1 MDPKNEDNGDHS
13 DSDDQSSI
21 LSSVAPS
28 TFSNL
33 ASKVRVANMFDDII
47 SVDIKSAHN
56 VLTSLISEL
65 ADGLHSFVSSFI
77 YYNPPTTAVS
87 SAASAVVSMLKSGD
101 SVPLSQTGD
110 SQTENASFDF
120 DAITASVSRLQ
131 EERRS
136 ERQEERQK
144 ERQEERQEQEIQL
157 EHEWINEARRSMLQ
171 SPSGVP
177 RQKVVVGAD
186 LPASNKG
193 VKSKKL
199 SNAVELLDPEWME
212 VMHKASSSML
222 QVGSDNWPSQF
233 PSEVVEV
240 ADRPAS
246 NKGVKS
252 KNPSVAVEVSN
263 DLFDILKQDRGKLV
277 KFAAYIGAKSEPCQV
292 HDRTACAY
300 ADKLREY
307 DKYADEVYEKM
318 QKEKFITADQL
329 KSIKTLRKSFETEF
343 EKVCPA
349 RNGTA
354 CISQDICRNCA
365 EAILKEYTKTGAG
378 DGEIPQTEVVLTMP
392 YAVYRNI
399 KNSKWNEELRY
410 DNDITTTLQGNDKPR
425 MFDAASPWGDNLVN
439 LSQGY
444 GSGDAAV
451 QGKDH
456 EYNVFAFQYTECHFS
471 AGAKGVPPRIQ
482 SMFTAVD
489 RTGKEVKKK
498 HIECIPLQFGHKT
511 VECVFNPG
519 LDNKIN
525 AATTGSIR
533 PPPFLCTYMPQCT
546 LDTLSN
552 ADISNGSCS
561 SRWDDLHPYF
571 IAGCR
576 LRFPDASFIETDKE
590 RPDLLPQGAIPDKI
604 THMGITWVL
613 TAVSR
618 GPVSLDATLNEIQL
632 ACPEVQARR
641 DGCANKP
648 ERVVFSDM
656 FPKFEDKTDKTRV
669 VMKSECG
676 KYIGFTCG
684 GSAKERG
691 DAGKYWDIF
700 WTQKL
705 LGTPC
710 SFWSGDYLAVAA
722 TTAPGLKWGIA
733 VNSTVTVWGIKGP
746 RPKIHRHEL
755 HRIRDFVGGVH
766 NKARDAGAAAAG
778 GTIEPYDFFKSRIK
792 MLLQYL
798 AFIFIRDIISLI
810 RNETPLQR
818 SHKPLPGD
826 GRHVALDTIL
836 ILCAALGSITK
847 SVELNLDHRGNF
859 RPEVEINETCYAGIT
874 PVLFNK
880 FVPVNANGID
890 EVFCDDNGI
899 YDRESYFRKI
909 IIIPNLKKALNKQSE
924 VLWAFDYISEY
935 TKEPSRATDL
945 KAIYDVHTRAS
956 RKLLRSASISP
967 TVAELARLNK
977 TFDSVD
983 VLCIANLIR
992 EPKPRRS
999 PPPGYQDWLRE
1010 LCTSKLKRF
1019 LVDHC
1024 RPSGTKF
1031 FCDLVEFGLP
1041 SKMGDNRLANY
1052 LKGGIFPVDIRDVRK
1067 SILGVGSAVS
1077 VSKAVPPD
1085 ESHDGSQDL
1094 TGFSQEDSP
1103 PRDLNPLSSH
1113 VFPLL
1118 TGMGS
1123 AVMVSP
1129 LPLVNPHS
1137 GVQSCDFPNDNNN
1150 NNNPKRFCEDLE
1162 SEYACSASEAE
1173 PDESASKAR
1182 RIQQDISPPLSSLG
1196 GLTQDSRRLF
1206 GPSFSL
1212 QPRVLSFNLDK
1223 GAPWLGVGV
1232 RGGSDEEKSGSGM
1245 GGDSDENLYEKFMS
1259 FLNHHQEEHIRHL
1272 HSYVHNYY
1280 SDMISHPNGVII
1292 LDDNQAAETIIA
1304 YDGRSR
1310 DTDMQQLLIS
1320 NLKRAIIEFL
1330 RKNPSQGGSSRR
1342 RLHRRRRTQ
1351 YTKKHKRSSSKTTK
1365 RATIKRIKSYRK
1377 HTRTIKRR
1385 KSRRHQ

>member
-1 MDPKNEDNGDHS
+1 MLQVSDNY
-13 DSDDQSSI
+13 
-21 LSSVAPS
+21 PS
-28 TFSNL
+28 QFP
-33 ASKVRVANMFDDII
+33 
-47 SVDIKSAHN
+47 
-56 VLTSLISEL
+56 SE
-65 ADGLHSFVSSFI
+65 V
-77 YYNPPTTAVS
+77 V
-87 SAASAVVSMLKSGD
+87 VVSGD
-101 SVPLSQTGD
+101 
-110 SQTENASFDF
+110 
-120 DAITASVSRLQ
+120 
-131 EERRS
+131 RS
-136 ERQEERQK
+136 
-144 ERQEERQEQEIQL
+144 
-157 EHEWINEARRSMLQ
+157 
-171 SPSGVP
+171 
-177 RQKVVVGAD
+177 
-186 LPASNKG
+186 ASNKG
-193 VKSKKL
+193 VKSKKP
-199 SNAVELLDPEWME
+199 SNAVELLDPEWMD
-212 VMHKASSSML
+212 VMNEARSSML
-222 QVGSDNWPSQF
+222 QVSDNYPSQF
-233 PSEVVEV
+233 PSEVVV
-240 ADRPAS
+240 VSGDRSAS

-252 KNPSVAVEVSN
+252 KKPSNAVEVSN
-263 DLFDILKQDRGKLV
+263 NLFDILKQDRGKLV

-318 QKEKFITADQL
+318 QKKDFITDDELQA
-329 KSIKTLRKSFETEF
+329 IKTLRKSFETEF

-399 KNSKWNEELRY
+399 KNSFRDDPLYEE
-410 DNDITTTLQGNDKPR
+410 NDITRTLQGNGKPR

-451 QGKDH
+451 QGSGR
-456 EYNVFAFQYTECHFS
+456 EYNVFAFQYTECDFS
-471 AGAKGVPPRIQ
+471 AGVRTPPTIR

-489 RTGKEVKKK
+489 RTRNDHQKKR
-498 HIECIPLQFGHKT
+498 IECIPLQFGHKT

-519 LDNKIN
+519 LEYKIS
-525 AATTGSIR
+525 AATTGLIT
-533 PPPFLCTYMPQCT
+533 PHPFLCTYMPQCT

-576 LRFPDASFIETDKE
+576 HRFLDASFIETDKE
-590 RPDLLPQGAIPDKI
+590 LPELLPQGAIPDKI

-656 FPKFEDKTDKTRV
+656 FPKYEDKTDKTRV

-722 TTAPGLKWGIA
+722 TTAPGLQWGIV

-746 RPKIHRHEL
+746 RPEILPHEL
-755 HRIRDFVGGVH
+755 LRIREFVSGVH
-766 NKARDAGAAAAG
+766 SKARNAAGGAGVAGAA
-778 GTIEPYDFFKSRIK
+778 TDPVRSYDFFKSRIK

-798 AFIFIRDIISLI
+798 AFIFIRDIIRLI
-810 RNETPLQR
+810 RTAN
-818 SHKPLPGD
+818 SLPPRQESSTSKSIISD
-826 GRHVALDTIL
+826 EPHVALDTIL
-836 ILCAALGSITK
+836 ILCAALGSITT
-847 SVELNLDHRGNF
+847 SVELTLDARGEF
-859 RPEVEINETCYAGIT
+859 RPEVDIDETCYAKIT
-874 PVLFNK
+874 PALFNK

-890 EVFCDDNGI
+890 ETFCHDNGI

-909 IIIPNLKKALNKQSE
+909 ILIPNLKKALNKQSE

-935 TKEPSRATDL
+935 TKEAKRTKDL
-945 KAIYDVHTRAS
+945 KAIYDVHIRAS
-956 RKLLRSASISP
+956 RKLLRGTSISP

-992 EPKPRRS
+992 ESNRRGGR
-999 PPPGYQDWLRE
+999 PPPGYQGWLRE
-1010 LCTSKLKRF
+1010 LCTSKLQRF

-1024 RPSGTKF
+1024 RHSGSKF
-1031 FCDLVEFGLP
+1031 FCELVDFKLP
-1041 SKMGDNRLANY
+1041 REMGGINRLTHY
-1052 LKGGIFPVDIRDVRK
+1052 LKGGIFPVDIRDVRNSLH
-1067 SILGVGSAVS
+1067 SIGSAVS
-1077 VSKAVPPD
+1077 VSKAIPPS
-1085 ESHDGSQDL
+1085 ESPGGSQDL
-1094 TGFSQEDSP
+1094 AGFEGFPLDQLGSSP
-1103 PRDLNPLSSH
+1103 PRGVNPSSSH
-1113 VFPLL
+1113 VSPLL
-1118 TGMGS
+1118 TVRNLAAIVGQS
-1123 AVMVSP
+1123 QPAIVSQP
-1129 LPLVNPHS
+1129 QLVNPPS
-1137 GVQSCDFPNDNNN
+1137 VVQSCDFPNEND
-1150 NNNPKRFCEDLE
+1150 PKRFCEDLE
-1162 SEYACSASEAE
+1162 SEYACSKSEAE
-1173 PDESASKAR
+1173 PYESAPKSRK
-1182 RIQQDISPPLSSLG
+1182 IQDISPPHSALYPLRSGGHIQPMVLPFDLDEGASRLG
-1196 GLTQDSRRLF
+1196 AQGGVSTPDRSTFWRDGGEATTEIDRFLIF
-1206 GPSFSL
+1206 L
-1212 QPRVLSFNLDK
+1212 QTNRVSHDIIAAVVKYKTNRSVSTIPPTSPMLAANIIL
-1223 GAPWLGVGV
+1223 
-1232 RGGSDEEKSGSGM
+1232 RGSGL
-1245 GGDSDENLYEKFMS
+1245 DTQAEFVLTEAITHFLRENL
-1259 FLNHHQEEHIRHL
+1259 
-1272 HSYVHNYY
+1272 
-1280 SDMISHPNGVII
+1280 
-1292 LDDNQAAETIIA
+1292 
-1304 YDGRSR
+1304 
-1310 DTDMQQLLIS
+1310 
-1320 NLKRAIIEFL
+1320 
-1330 RKNPSQGGSSRR
+1330 SQGGSSRR

-1365 RATIKRIKSYRK
+1365 RATIKRSKSYRK
-1377 HTRTIKRR
+1377 HNRTIKRR